1 MAVIFIIGGMGAGKS
16 TARKAL
22 ADLGLATIDFD
33 PIGHEALALPEVQA
47 DLAEA
52 FGSDVIGADGIV
64 DRSLVAQ
71 RAFANSEAAATLNA
85 ITLPRIGQLFAQ
97 RIAQL
102 EAAGHRAIVVESS
115 NFPGRTSGLV
125 REGDVVV
132 AITAPEELRIA
143 RAVAAGWNDEDVRRR
158 IAQQATDA
166 ERAAMADAVFDNS
179 GSAAELRRAIQEWWH
194 NQESEQS

>member
-1 MAVIFIIGGMGAGKS
+1 MTAVFIIGGMGAGKS
-16 TARKAL
+16 TAREAL
-22 ADLGLATIDFD
+22 TDLGLAAVDFD
-33 PIGHEALALPEVQA
+33 LIGHEALTLPEVQA
-47 DLAEA
+47 DLTQA
-52 FGSDVIGADGIV
+52 FGNDIVDADGIV

-71 RAFANSEAAATLNA
+71 RAFASSEATATLNA

-102 EAAGHRAIVVESS
+102 EAAGHCSIVVESS

-125 REGDVVV
+125 RAGDVVV

-143 RAVAAGWNDEDVRRR
+143 RAVAAGWNEEDVRRR

-179 GSAAELRRAIQEWWH
+179 GSAGELRRAIQKWWRSR
-194 NQESEQS
+194 EPKQS